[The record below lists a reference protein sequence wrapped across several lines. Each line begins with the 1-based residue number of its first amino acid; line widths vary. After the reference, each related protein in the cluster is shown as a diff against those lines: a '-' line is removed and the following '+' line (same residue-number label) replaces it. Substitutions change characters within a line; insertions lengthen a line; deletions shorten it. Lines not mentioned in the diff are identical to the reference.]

1 VQRLQ
6 GAVQFFPSR
15 WATADIEIGGT
26 RIPAGSAVFL
36 VYAAGNRDPRRF
48 AHPDRFDPMRE
59 DNEHLGFGSG
69 IHTCFGG
76 PLARLEINLALEVF
90 LRRVRSPR
98 LVVDPPPYR
107 HNQVFRG
114 PRHLWVDF
122 AEID

>member
-1 VQRLQ
+1 
-6 GAVQFFPSR
+6 VQFFPSR
-15 WATADIEIGGT
+15 WATADIEIAGT

-36 VYAAGNRDPRRF
+36 VYAAANRDPRRF
-48 AHPDRFDPMRE
+48 TNPDRFDPTRE
-59 DNEHLGFGSG
+59 DNEHFGFGSG

-76 PLARLEINLALEVF
+76 PLARLEVNLALEVF
-90 LRRVRSPR
+90 LSRVRSPK